1 MKIRRPNRVRK
12 SQSNF
17 ISIIVLTVILMGVL
31 LFFTNQKQQEQIFKS
46 YCGDYGLYGKTL
58 TLMKDGS
65 LRLGYYGCSQS
76 NGYYQGSWEITD
88 TVLNINMT
96 DIPSF
101 LDSTYSLK
109 DNKLISQN
117 NEDIFILCED
127 FNMNNYKG
135 Y

>member
-1 MKIRRPNRVRK
+1 
-12 SQSNF
+12 
-17 ISIIVLTVILMGVL
+17 
-31 LFFTNQKQQEQIFKS
+31 
-46 YCGDYGLYGKTL
+46 
-58 TLMKDGS
+58 MKDGS

>member
-1 MKIRRPNRVRK
+1 
-12 SQSNF
+12 
-17 ISIIVLTVILMGVL
+17 MGLL

-58 TLMKDGS
+58 TLMEDGS

-88 TVLNINMT
+88 KVLNINMT

-109 DNKLISQN
+109 GNKLISQN
-117 NEDIFILCED
+117 NQDIFILCED
-127 FNMNNYKG
+127 FNMSNEIYQ
-135 Y
+135 

>member
-1 MKIRRPNRVRK
+1 MKIGRSNRIRK

-17 ISIIVLTVILMGVL
+17 INILALTIILMGLL

-58 TLMKDGS
+58 ILMKDGS

-76 NGYYQGSWEITD
+76 NGYYRGSWEITD
-88 TVLNINMT
+88 KVLNINMT
-96 DIPSF
+96 EIPNF
-101 LDSTYSLK
+101 LDSIYSLK

-117 NEDIFILCED
+117 KEDFFILCED
-127 FNMNNYKG
+127 FMNNEIYQ
-135 Y
+135 